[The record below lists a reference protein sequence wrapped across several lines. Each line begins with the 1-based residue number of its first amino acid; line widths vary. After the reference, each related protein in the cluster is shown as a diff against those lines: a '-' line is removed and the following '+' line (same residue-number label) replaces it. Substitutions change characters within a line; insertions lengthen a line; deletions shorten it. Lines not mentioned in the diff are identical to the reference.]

1 MLFILCF
8 FLAMRA
14 PLKLINV
21 YSLFLGTRIHVFL
34 YSVSMLSFKISQWFW
49 AFFTDVCN
57 FKIYTQLILK
67 TIEQVSLFGV
77 NVKYQSL
84 IVFFDDLIMFSLFQ
98 VYFLSLLYAQLN
110 LLIAKAYISKFNF
123 YT

>member
-1 MLFILCF
+1 MF

-49 AFFTDVCN
+49 AFFTDVHMQLQN
-57 FKIYTQLILK
+57 LHSTDFKNYRT
-67 TIEQVSLFGV
+67 S
-77 NVKYQSL
+77 
-84 IVFFDDLIMFSLFQ
+84 
-98 VYFLSLLYAQLN
+98 
-110 LLIAKAYISKFNF
+110 
-123 YT
+123 